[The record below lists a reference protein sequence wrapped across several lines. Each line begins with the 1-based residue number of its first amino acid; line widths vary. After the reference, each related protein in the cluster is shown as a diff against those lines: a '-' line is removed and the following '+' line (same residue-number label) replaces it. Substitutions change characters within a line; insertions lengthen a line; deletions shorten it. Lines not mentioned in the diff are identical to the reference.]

1 MFFYSIKSYLAAIE
15 DFKTYTRH
23 IVCVFRLLFLI
34 QLFST
39 TISIYIEAPTQHT
52 RRFKVKTSRFL
63 FSTGPYNTLFLP
75 QTSLKRG
82 KCISTTYQKGKIFR
96 ISAMRSI
103 EKSGRVKIS
112 ILSRS
117 TLKKCILLD
126 NFTKTVEKSNWE
138 KKYHS
143 SMSINSNLMKL
154 DQNFY
159 YKRRGAVNL
168 TLLTDAN
175 GLVVGKV
182 VRQGEGDLSTI
193 SQQLQQAIQR
203 GFLCH
208 H

>member
-1 MFFYSIKSYLAAIE
+1 
-15 DFKTYTRH
+15 
-23 IVCVFRLLFLI
+23 
-34 QLFST
+34 
-39 TISIYIEAPTQHT
+39 
-52 RRFKVKTSRFL
+52 
-63 FSTGPYNTLFLP
+63 
-75 QTSLKRG
+75 
-82 KCISTTYQKGKIFR
+82 
-96 ISAMRSI
+96 MRSI

-182 VRQGEGDLSTI
+182 VR
-193 SQQLQQAIQR
+193 
-203 GFLCH
+203 
-208 H
+208 